1 LKSKTK
7 FDHVLHLYYNCFMS
21 KSSVVQARMEPKL
34 KAKAESIFHELG
46 LNSAQAI
53 NIFYKQVELAGGLP
67 FNVVVP
73 NETTRQTFQKT
84 DEGKDLVVCEDADDM
99 FKKLGL

>member
-1 LKSKTK
+1 
-7 FDHVLHLYYNCFMS
+7 MS

-53 NIFYKQVELAGGLP
+53 NIFYKQVELVGGLP

>member
-1 LKSKTK
+1 
-7 FDHVLHLYYNCFMS
+7 
-21 KSSVVQARMEPKL
+21 
-34 KAKAESIFHELG
+34 

>member
-1 LKSKTK
+1 
-7 FDHVLHLYYNCFMS
+7 MG

-46 LNSAQAI
+46 LNSAHAI

-73 NETTRQTFQKT
+73 NEKTRQTFQKT